1 MIRKRDEILKE
12 IEKKQSQKAI
22 AERES
27 QAWNNGKYKGSSNAH
42 MSKTLVASFDKELQN
57 LYQELENTPE

>member
-22 AERES
+22 AESES
-27 QAWNNGKYKGSSNAH
+27 QAWNNGKYKDSSNAQL
-42 MSKTLVASFDKELQN
+42 SKTLVASFDNELQN
-57 LYQELENTPE
+57 LHQELENTPE

>member
-1 MIRKRDEILKE
+1 MRKRDEILKE
-12 IEKKQSQKAI
+12 IEKKQSQKAV

-27 QAWNNGKYKGSSNAH
+27 QAWNNGKYKGSSNAQ
-42 MSKTLVASFDKELQN
+42 MSKTLVASFDKALQD

>member
-1 MIRKRDEILKE
+1 MRKRNEILKE
-12 IEKKQSQKAI
+12 IEKNQSQKAN

-27 QAWNNGKYKGSSNAH
+27 EAWNSGKYKGSSNAK
-42 MSKTLVASFDKELQN
+42 MSKILVASFDKELQN

>member
-1 MIRKRDEILKE
+1 MRNKNEILKE
-12 IEKKQSQKAI
+12 IVKTESKKAN

-27 QAWNNGKYKGSSNAH
+27 AVWNNGKYKGSSNAQ
-42 MSKTLVASFDKELQN
+42 MSKILVASFDKELQN

>member
-1 MIRKRDEILKE
+1 MMRRKDEILKE
-12 IEKKQSQKAI
+12 IEQKQSQKAN

-27 QAWNNGKYKGSSNAH
+27 EAWNKGKYKGSSNAQ

>member
-1 MIRKRDEILKE
+1 MRKRDEILAE
-12 IEKKQSQKAI
+12 IEKMQSQKSI

-27 QAWNNGKYKGSSNAH
+27 HTWNNGKYKGSSNAQ
-42 MSKTLVASFDKELQN
+42 MSKILVNSFDKKIQS